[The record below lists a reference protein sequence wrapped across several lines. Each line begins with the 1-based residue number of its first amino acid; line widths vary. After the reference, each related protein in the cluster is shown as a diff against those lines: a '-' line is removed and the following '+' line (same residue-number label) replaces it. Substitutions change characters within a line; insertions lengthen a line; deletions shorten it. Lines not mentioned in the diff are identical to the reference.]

1 MFPDVRPISGDL
13 APLVFDPSLGFAL
26 LEVTDVESSVEGDW
40 ESGLCRATVRATL
53 RPDTPPPGAKVSF
66 QFVRLADPV
75 QRLNNGANAWNSLP
89 LNPGGLLLVAWVPV
103 DAPNGLYSLRGGA
116 PQSEPASRDVAET
129 KAAIAIQALPPASAD
144 RKARL
149 AEALITGKD
158 ILRRYACTAITAK
171 KFVSRAEAVE
181 LLRDAIQSPRTTP
194 DDDIALAY
202 YLLDPPLYDAQLG
215 DDAPNSMVLTILARG
230 MVDAAPAHRT
240 MWFRYLYSRIMAE
253 ISEEKEED
261 TAKRRTLIRAVGTA
275 PAAVRDRLKL
285 IMAAGGQDG
294 ESATELL
301 ETWTKAL
308 ED

>member
-13 APLVFDPSLGFAL
+13 APLVFEPSFGFVL
-26 LEVTDVESSVEGDW
+26 LEVAGVESRVDGDW

-66 QFVRLADPV
+66 QFVRLADLE
-75 QRLNNGANAWNSLP
+75 QRLNNGANAWNTLP
-89 LNPGGLLLVAWVPV
+89 LEPGGLLLVAWVPI
-103 DAPNGLYSLRGGA
+103 DTPNGLYSLRGGA
-116 PQSEPASRDVAET
+116 PQSEPTSRDVAET
-129 KAAIAIQALPPASAD
+129 KAAIAIQATPPASAD

-181 LLRDAIQSPRTTP
+181 LLRDAIQSPRTSP
-194 DDDIALAY
+194 DDDIALGY
-202 YLLDPPLYDAQLG
+202 YLLDPPLYQKELG
-215 DDAPNSMVLTILARG
+215 DDAPNAMVLTTLAKNF
-230 MVDAAPAHRT
+230 VTVPPAKRT

-253 ISEEKEED
+253 IDDDPTED
-261 TAKRRTLIRAVGTA
+261 AAKRRALIRSVGAA
-275 PAAVRDRLKL
+275 PADVRDRLKL
-285 IMAAGGQDG
+285 MIAAGGDDG
-294 ESATELL
+294 ESATQLL
-301 ETWTKAL
+301 AAWNKAL